1 MPDPDD
7 RSLALTGLNGG
18 NVLGFLASVGTL
30 RTLALADP
38 TADWRMKWIVGDGSW
53 IPAISSQTALSP
65 DTLAE
70 RLFAL
75 LGRAATLEFEFAKS
89 LSVTPGAFVQVAREA
104 QQRASRHDRCF
115 ADFLVSFGSEAFS
128 TRDGKILDT
137 GLRTMS
143 GAGNQHFLDTM
154 KKLLDKTTGDDLRRS
169 LFDPWDYADRKL
181 GLRWDPEEDR
191 RYALRWGNPSDGKGV
206 PTMHGANRLAVEALP
221 LLPTAPGAT
230 QLHTTGIARRD
241 RGVFLTWPIWED
253 PLSMDVVRSLLALRE
268 LQDPEPNRAVLR
280 AMGIAEVYRCQRITT
295 GKFFR
300 NFTHAVPA

>member
-18 NVLGFLASVGTL
+18 NVLGFLASLGTL

-38 TADWRMKWIVGDGSW
+38 TAEWRMKWIVGDGSW

-65 DTLAE
+65 DILAE
-70 RLFAL
+70 RLFTL
-75 LGRAATLEFEFAKS
+75 LGREATQEFEFAKS
-89 LSVTPGAFVQVAREA
+89 LTVTPEAFRQVAREA
-104 QQRASRHDRCF
+104 QQCASRHDRGF
-115 ADFLVSFGSEAFS
+115 ADFIVSFGSEAFS
-128 TRDGKILDT
+128 TRSGKIQDT
-137 GLRTMS
+137 GLRTLS
-143 GAGNQHFLDTM
+143 GVGNQHFLYTM
-154 KKLLDKTTGDDLRRS
+154 KKLHDKTTADDLRRS

-221 LLPTAPGAT
+221 LLPSVPGAR

-241 RGVFLTWPIWED
+241 RAVFLTWPIWED
-253 PLSMDVVRSLLALRE
+253 PLSMDVVRSLLAQRE
-268 LQDPEPNRAVLR
+268 LQHPEPNRATLHAR
-280 AMGIAEVYRCQRITT
+280 GIVEVYQCQRITT
-295 GKFFR
+295 DYFR